1 MQLDNEARFVRHSVG
16 SHMREPTD
24 QNISWMMARFYS
36 YKIWIRRENDGE
48 PRLRLNKEA
57 N

>member
-1 MQLDNEARFVRHSVG
+1 MRLDNAARFVRHSVG
-16 SHMREPTD
+16 SHIREPKD
-24 QNISWMMARFYS
+24 QNISWIMARFYS
-36 YKIWIRRENDGE
+36 HKIWIRRENERE